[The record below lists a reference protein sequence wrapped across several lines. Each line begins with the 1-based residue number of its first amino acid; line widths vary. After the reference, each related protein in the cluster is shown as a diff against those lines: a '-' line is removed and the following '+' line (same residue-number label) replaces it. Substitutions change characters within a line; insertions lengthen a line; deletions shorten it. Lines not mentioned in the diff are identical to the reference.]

1 MRNLSLI
8 ISLLLLVFSLKSQ
21 TIIDST
27 PLFLNKNEDS
37 SSKNNID
44 SNGNFR
50 IKDSIIAVVK
60 KRNVLIKNKNETL
73 TKQLHLSVS
82 FIVFLIVLVC
92 LYIFYHQYKKIKKK
106 GRLSSI
112 KVNHL
117 SEFKLQKATETPSK
131 TIIKKVIK
139 NTSFTSNYH
148 IQILM
153 NEILLGFKNG
163 NIDNEKINLLKKL
176 INTQNRSF
184 MIELKEQY
192 PKLTKTDIEVCSYIK
207 SGLSRKEI
215 AKIRD
220 TSLEAVKSTRFR
232 LKKKLNLRKEEG
244 LDRYLQNFL
253 NY

>member
-27 PLFLNKNEDS
+27 PLFLHKNEDS
-37 SSKNNID
+37 SSKNNIN

-50 IKDSIIAVVK
+50 IKDSIIAVEK

-73 TKQLHLSVS
+73 TKQLHLSVC
-82 FIVFLIVLVC
+82 FIVFLIVLVS
-92 LYIFYHQYKKIKKK
+92 LYIFYYQYKKSKNKEQI
-106 GRLSSI
+106 SSF

-117 SEFKLQKATETPSK
+117 SEFKLQKATETTSK
-131 TIIKKVIK
+131 TLIKKVTK

-163 NIDNEKINLLKKL
+163 NIDNEKIRSFKKL
-176 INTQNRSF
+176 VNTQNRSF

-220 TSLEAVKSTRFR
+220 TSIEAVKSTRFR
-232 LKKKLNLRKEEG
+232 LKKKLNLRKEDK
-244 LDRYLQNFL
+244 LDKYIKSL
-253 NY
+253 